1 MLQRCSH
8 YQKSYKKRV
17 NSPTAEFP
25 SIIGTKRVDSL
36 TYAHFGADAGGTWKI
51 LIAVTNLLRLNEC
64 HEHANICPMTS
75 VSPIRLLVALSL
87 IVGGAILATLVSQS
101 GQQLM
106 VVIGTGAMALYTI
119 LQHRQPVPLPDP
131 ALIERQRNEILDQ
144 GRWEAYREMI
154 DPITDPI
161 LLVQNARV
169 AAANPAA
176 ATVLGDHIIGEDV
189 RIAIRHPAA
198 ADRLANPNA
207 KHSGEPILL
216 VGIGN
221 ANQRWELR
229 IHALRDGLKLVQ
241 LSDRSSHHATERMRT
256 DFVANASHELR
267 TPLAAIK
274 GFLETL
280 EDPKAG
286 KDDIT
291 RSRFL
296 KIMYDEADRMQRL
309 IEDLMSLS
317 RIEAEKFELPSDQI
331 DLSDLIRETRDF
343 YISSRGKKEKDM
355 LVTLPAQIPQ
365 IYGDR
370 AQMAQVLHN
379 LLSNAFKYGKKG
391 SPVRIGIKPNQTAT
405 MLRLS
410 ISDQGE
416 GIAPEHIPRLT
427 ERFYRVDKGRSK
439 SIGGTGL
446 GLAIVKH
453 ITERHGG
460 RMEITSVLGEGTTVS
475 VLLPIAKRT
484 EKKSVEQ

>member
-1 MLQRCSH
+1 M
-8 YQKSYKKRV
+8 
-17 NSPTAEFP
+17 A
-25 SIIGTKRVDSL
+25 
-36 TYAHFGADAGGTWKI
+36 
-51 LIAVTNLLRLNEC
+51 
-64 HEHANICPMTS
+64 S
-75 VSPIRLLVALSL
+75 VL
-87 IVGGAILATLVSQS
+87 SQS

-106 VVIGTGAMALYTI
+106 IVIGTGAIALFTI
-119 LQHRQPVPLPDP
+119 LQHPPPAPPPDS
-131 ALIERQRNEILDQ
+131 ASIEKQRKLILDK

-161 LLVQNARV
+161 MLVQNARV

-176 ATVLGDHIIGEDV
+176 AAVLGNHILGEDV

-198 ADRLANPNA
+198 ADRLANPDA

-216 VGIGN
+216 VGVGSTD
-221 ANQRWELR
+221 QRWELR

-241 LSDRSSHHATERMRT
+241 LSDRTLHHATERMRT

-280 EDPKAG
+280 EDPEAG
-286 KDDIT
+286 KDDAT

-309 IEDLMSLS
+309 IADLMSLS
-317 RIEAEKFELPSDQI
+317 RIEAEKFELPSDPV
-331 DLSDLIRETRDF
+331 DLSDLVGEARDF
-343 YISSRGKKEKDM
+343 YINSRGKKEKDIQ
-355 LVTLPAQIPQ
+355 VTLPAQTPWIL
-365 IYGDR
+365 GDR
-370 AQMAQVLHN
+370 AQLAQVIHN

-391 SPVRIGIKPNQTAT
+391 TPVRIDIAPNRAAT

-410 ISDQGE
+410 ISDQGD
-416 GIAPEHIPRLT
+416 GIDAQHIPRLT

-460 RMEITSVLGEGTTVS
+460 RVEITSEMGKGTTVS
-475 VLLPIAKRT
+475 VLLPIAKMP
-484 EKKSVEQ
+484 S

>member
-1 MLQRCSH
+1 
-8 YQKSYKKRV
+8 
-17 NSPTAEFP
+17 
-25 SIIGTKRVDSL
+25 
-36 TYAHFGADAGGTWKI
+36 
-51 LIAVTNLLRLNEC
+51 
-64 HEHANICPMTS
+64 MTS
-75 VSPIRLLVALSL
+75 VSPVRLFVALSF
-87 IVGGAILATLVSQS
+87 IVGGAILASLLSQS

-106 VVIGTGAMALYTI
+106 IVIATGALALFTVS
-119 LQHRQPVPLPDP
+119 QEPPVAPQPDP
-131 ALIERQRNEILDQ
+131 AALVRQRDQILNQ

-154 DPITDPI
+154 NPITDPI

-176 ATVLGDHIIGEDV
+176 TKILGNHILGEDV

-198 ADRLANPNA
+198 ADRLANPDA

-216 VGIGN
+216 VGVGS
-221 ANQRWELR
+221 ADQRWELR
-229 IHALRDGLKLVQ
+229 IHALRQGLKLVQ
-241 LSDRSSHHATERMRT
+241 MSDRSSRHAAERMRT

-286 KDDIT
+286 KDDAT
-291 RSRFL
+291 RARFL

-317 RIEAEKFELPSDQI
+317 RIEAEKFELPSDKI
-331 DLSDLIRETRDF
+331 DISHLVNEARDF
-343 YISSRGKKEKDM
+343 FINNRGKKEKDIR
-355 LVTLPAQIPQ
+355 VTLPTDIPR
-365 IYGDR
+365 IYGDH
-370 AQMAQVLHN
+370 AQLAQVLNN
-379 LLSNAFKYGKKG
+379 LLSNAFKYGKRG
-391 SPVRIGIKPNQTAT
+391 APVRIDVAPNRAGT
-405 MLRLS
+405 MLCLS
-410 ISDQGE
+410 ISDEGD

-453 ITERHGG
+453 ISERHGG
-460 RMEITSVLGEGTTVS
+460 RMEITSEVGKGTTVS
-475 VLLPIAKRT
+475 VLLPIASKTPTRADT
-484 EKKSVEQ
+484 AS